1 MLYVYHVNVNDQ
13 THKMLLR
20 LWVFVGIFIGYSLTA
35 MSQSPDL
42 ILRRNV
48 DRIDIPFEYENNFII
63 VNVVLNDLLPLR
75 FIFDTGAEHTIL
87 TQRDFT
93 DILQVQYGRRLPLM
107 GSDMSEELY
116 AFLAIGVN
124 LNVGGLVAPNRT
136 ILVLEEDYINFKE
149 FAGVDVH
156 GIIGADL
163 FRRFVVRINYKHQ
176 IISLI
181 NPVHFKPPGNRYIEI
196 PVEMIRNKPYIKTST
211 IIAGGPPN
219 DYKYL
224 VDTGAGMAVLIYTNT
239 HPSLHL
245 PPQVVR
251 SRLGMGLG
259 GNIEGFLGR
268 IGYLRFA
275 DIEMKGVITN
285 FQELPYLEDTL
296 RMQER
301 NGIIGNQILNRFIM
315 IFDYPN
321 GKLYALP
328 TSKAKAI
335 FKSEK
340 SGMLLAA
347 SGKRLE
353 TFTVFDVLPGS
364 PAESAGIQVNDQIR
378 SVNGWPASLHTLEDL
393 TNKFYG
399 KSGKKMR
406 VVIERNG
413 VRMLKMFALREL
425 I

>member
-1 MLYVYHVNVNDQ
+1 M
-13 THKMLLR
+13 MLLR
-20 LWVFVGIFIGYSLTA
+20 LWIFAGVFWGYSLTVL
-35 MSQSPDL
+35 SQSPDL

-93 DILQVQYGRRLPLM
+93 DILQVQYGRRIPLM
-107 GSDMSEELY
+107 GADLSEELY
-116 AFLAIGVN
+116 AFLALGVK
-124 LNVGGLVAPNRT
+124 LNVGGLIAPNRT
-136 ILVLEEDYINFKE
+136 ILVLEEDYIKFKE
-149 FAGVDVH
+149 FAGVDIH

-163 FRRFVVRINYKHQ
+163 FRRFVVRINYKQ
-176 IISLI
+176 QLISLI
-181 NPVHFKPPGNRYIEI
+181 NPAHFKPPGSRYKEI
-196 PVEMIRNKPYIKTST
+196 PVEMIRNKPYIKAAT
-211 IIAGGPPN
+211 IIAG
-219 DYKYL
+219 DQAHEYKYL
-224 VDTGAGMAVLIYTNT
+224 VDTGAGMAILVYTNT
-239 HPSLHL
+239 HPALHL

-268 IGYLRFA
+268 IGYFQFA
-275 DIEMKGVITN
+275 DIDMKGVITN
-285 FQELPYLEDTL
+285 FQELPFPDDTL
-296 RMQER
+296 RAQYR
-301 NGIIGNQILNRFIM
+301 NGIIGNQILNRFTM

-321 GKLYALP
+321 GKLYASP
-328 TSKAKAI
+328 TSKAKAA

-347 SGKRLE
+347 SGKKLD
-353 TFTVFDVLPGS
+353 TFVVFDILPGS
-364 PAESAGIQVNDQIR
+364 PADIAGIKVNDKIH
-378 SVNGWPASLHTLEDL
+378 SVNGWPASMNSLEEL

-399 KSGKKMR
+399 KTGKKMK

-413 VRMLKMFALREL
+413 VRTLKTFQLREL
-425 I
+425 L

>member
-1 MLYVYHVNVNDQ
+1 M
-13 THKMLLR
+13 MLLR
-20 LWVFVGIFIGYSLTA
+20 LCFFVVFFAGCSLTA
-35 MSQSPDL
+35 LSQSPDL

-87 TQRDFT
+87 TQREFT

-107 GSDMSEELY
+107 GSDLSVELY
-116 AFLAIGVN
+116 AFLAIGVK
-124 LNVGGLVAPNRT
+124 LNVGGLIAPNRT
-136 ILVLEEDYINFKE
+136 ILVLEEDYVNFKE
-149 FAGVDVH
+149 FAGVEVH

-163 FRRFVVRINYKHQ
+163 FRRFVVRINYKQQ

-181 NPVHFKPPGNRYIEI
+181 NPVHFKPPGNRYIEM
-196 PVEMIRNKPYIKTST
+196 PVEMIRNKPYINAAT
-211 IIAGGPPN
+211 IIAGEQVK

-224 VDTGAGMAVLIYTNT
+224 VDTGAGMALLIYTNT
-239 HPSLHL
+239 QPSLRL

-251 SRLGMGLG
+251 SKLGMGLG

-275 DIEMKGVITN
+275 DIDMKGVITN
-285 FQELPYLEDTL
+285 FQDLPFPEDTL
-296 RMQER
+296 RTQQR

-321 GKLYALP
+321 SRLYALP

-347 SGKRLE
+347 SGERLDN
-353 TFTVFDVLPGS
+353 FTVFDVLPGS
-364 PAESAGIQVNDQIR
+364 PAASADIQVNDRIR
-378 SVNGWPASLHTLEDL
+378 SVNGWPASVHTLEEL

-399 KSGKKMR
+399 KPGKKMR
-406 VVIERNG
+406 VVVERNG
-413 VRMLKMFALREL
+413 VRMLKVFELREL

>member
-1 MLYVYHVNVNDQ
+1 
-13 THKMLLR
+13 MLLR
-20 LWVFVGIFIGYSLTA
+20 LWFFAGLFAGVSMTA
-35 MSQSPDL
+35 LSQSPDL

-63 VNVVLNDLLPLR
+63 VNVILNDLLPLR

-107 GSDMSEELY
+107 GSDLSVELY
-116 AFLAIGVN
+116 AFLAIGVK
-124 LNVGGLVAPNRT
+124 LNVGGLIAPNRT
-136 ILVLEEDYINFKE
+136 ILVLEEDYVNFKE

-156 GIIGADL
+156 GIIGSDL
-163 FRRFVVRINYKHQ
+163 FRRFVVRINYKQQ

-196 PVEMIRNKPYIKTST
+196 PVEMIRNKPYIKAST
-211 IIAGGPPN
+211 IIAGKQVN

-224 VDTGAGMAVLIYTNT
+224 VDTGAGMAILIYTNT
-239 HPSLHL
+239 DPSLHL

-275 DIEMKGVITN
+275 DMEMKGVITN
-285 FQELPYLEDTL
+285 FQDLPFPDDTL
-296 RMQER
+296 RTQQR
-301 NGIIGNQILNRFIM
+301 NGIIGNQILNRFVM

-321 GKLYALP
+321 SKLYASP
-328 TSKAKAI
+328 TSRAKAV

-347 SGKRLE
+347 SGKRLD

-364 PAESAGIQVNDQIR
+364 PAASAGIQVNDQVR
-378 SVNGWPASLHTLEDL
+378 SVNGWPASVHTLEEL

-399 KSGKKMR
+399 KAGKKMK

-413 VRMLKMFALREL
+413 VRMLKVVVLREL

>member
-1 MLYVYHVNVNDQ
+1 M
-13 THKMLLR
+13 MLLR
-20 LWVFVGIFIGYSLTA
+20 LWIFIGIFTNYSLTA
-35 MSQSPDL
+35 LSQSPDL

-48 DRIDIPFEYENNFII
+48 ERIDIPFEYENNFII

-87 TQRDFT
+87 TQRDYT
-93 DILQVQYGRRLPLM
+93 DILQVPYGRRIPLM
-107 GSDMSEELY
+107 GSDLSIELY
-116 AFLAIGVN
+116 AYLAMGVK
-124 LNVGGLVAPNRT
+124 LNVGGLIAPNRT
-136 ILVLEEDYINFKE
+136 ILVLEEDYVNFKE
-149 FAGVDVH
+149 FAGVEVH

-163 FRRFVVRINYKHQ
+163 FRRFVVRINYKQQ

-181 NPVHFKPPGNRYIEI
+181 NPVHFKPPGNRYIEM
-196 PVEMIRNKPYIKTST
+196 PVELIRNKPYINAST
-211 IIAGGPPN
+211 IIAGDQVN

-275 DIEMKGVITN
+275 DIDMKGVITN
-285 FQELPYLEDTL
+285 FQELPFPEDTL
-296 RMQER
+296 HTQSR

-321 GKLYALP
+321 SRLYALP
-328 TSKAKAI
+328 TSKAKSI

-347 SGKRLE
+347 SGKRLD

-364 PAESAGIQVNDQIR
+364 PAATAGIEVNDQIR
-378 SVNGWPASLHTLEDL
+378 SVNGWPASLHSLEEL

-399 KSGKKMR
+399 KSGKKMK

-413 VRMLKMFALREL
+413 VRTLKKFVLREL